1 VVTFEAVS
9 DYDNGL
15 KCAVEI
21 VETKSLEEA
30 IEMAKSCPGVPY
42 GMKVEVLEE
51 YTEYTNV

>member
-1 VVTFEAVS
+1 MVTFEAVS